1 MIVTFPPGGS
11 SDATVRIVAPKLG
24 ERLGQQVV
32 VDNRPGAGGNI
43 GLAALAKADADGYTL
58 AVGAAGGLA
67 ANAALYPKMPFD
79 AQKDFVPISLL
90 AHIPFVLVVP
100 PTSPIKSVA
109 DLIAQAKAE
118 PGKVSVGHGG
128 NGTAMHLSV
137 QLLKLM
143 AGVDL
148 TEVAYKG
155 SGPVALD
162 VIGGQV
168 PAGML
173 DLPSVLQQIKAGKV
187 RALAVTGSAR
197 LAQLPDVP
205 TLAEAGIRGYESTG
219 WFGVVAPA
227 ATPPAVVARLRER
240 DACRPHRPRGHRR
253 RARRRRRAE
262 PDDARPSSAA
272 SSPARRSSGPTSSS
286 ARGPSSSDVVAG
298 AEHAV
303 TAAANAFDAEVAI
316 VGAGPVGLTLAIDLA
331 ARGRSVVMLETRARG
346 EPPNVKC
353 NHVAARTMEQFRRLG
368 VAADVRGAGLPAD
381 YPNDVVVPHHGHR
394 QRAVAHPHPRARDPL
409 QRHRAAP
416 TAGGRRPEPPHR
428 INQIYLE
435 PILFAHAEAQARRD
449 DHEPLRGDRLRRRT
463 SAA

>member
-1 MIVTFPPGGS
+1 MEASVKRSIHTLAVAISIGAAGAGSPAQTAPPWPTKPIRMIVTFPPGGS

-43 GLAALAKADADGYTL
+43 GLAALAKSDPDGYTL

-100 PTSPIKSVA
+100 PMSPIKSVA
-109 DLIAQAKAE
+109 DLLAQAKAE

-137 QLLKLM
+137 QLLKLL
-143 AGVDL
+143 AQVDL
-148 TEVAYKG
+148 TEIAYKG

-187 RALAVTGSAR
+187 RALAVTGSTR

-205 TLAEAGIRGYESTG
+205 TLAEAGVKGYESTG

-227 ATPPAVVARLRER
+227 ATPPAIVSRLQNEM
-240 DACRPHRPRGHRR
+240 
-253 RARRRRRAE
+253 RAVL
-262 PDDARPSSAA
+262 
-272 SSPARRSSGPTSSS
+272 
-286 ARGPSSSDVVAG
+286 SDPEVIAG
-298 AEHAV
+298 AR
-303 TAAANAFDAEVAI
+303 AAGVELSATTSAEF
-316 VGAGPVGLTLAIDLA
+316 
-331 ARGRSVVMLETRARG
+331 GRFIASET
-346 EPPNVKC
+346 VKW
-353 NHVAARTMEQFRRLG
+353 
-368 VAADVRGAGLPAD
+368 ADVIKRSGTKLD
-381 YPNDVVVPHHGHR
+381 
-394 QRAVAHPHPRARDPL
+394 
-409 QRHRAAP
+409 
-416 TAGGRRPEPPHR
+416 
-428 INQIYLE
+428 
-435 PILFAHAEAQARRD
+435 
-449 DHEPLRGDRLRRRT
+449 
-463 SAA
+463 

>member
-1 MIVTFPPGGS
+1 MPAVLRLLVPVLLALASAGASAQAVAPWPAKPVRMIVTFPPGGS
-11 SDATVRIVAPKLG
+11 TDAAVRILAPKLG
-24 ERLGQQVV
+24 ERLGQQVI

-43 GLAALAKADADGYTL
+43 GLAALAKSDPDGYTL

-100 PTSPIKSVA
+100 PTSSIKSVA
-109 DLIAQAKAE
+109 DLIAQAKAD
-118 PGKVSVGHGG
+118 PGKVAVGHGG

-187 RALAVTGSAR
+187 RALAVTGSTR
-197 LAQLPDVP
+197 LPQLPDVP
-205 TLAEAGIRGYESTG
+205 TLSEAGVKGYESTG

-227 ATPPAVVARLRER
+227 ATPPAIVARLQARAAR
-240 DACRPHRPRGHRR
+240 GAGRSRGHRR

-262 PDDARPSSAA
+262 PDDLGRVRP
-272 SSPARRSSGPTSSS
+272 
-286 ARGPSSSDVVAG
+286 
-298 AEHAV
+298 
-303 TAAANAFDAEVAI
+303 
-316 VGAGPVGLTLAIDLA
+316 L
-331 ARGRSVVMLETRARG
+331 
-346 EPPNVKC
+346 
-353 NHVAARTMEQFRRLG
+353 
-368 VAADVRGAGLPAD
+368 
-381 YPNDVVVPHHGHR
+381 HR
-394 QRAVAHPHPRARDPL
+394 QRDRQVGRRRQALGHQARL
-409 QRHRAAP
+409 SSRAA
-416 TAGGRRPEPPHR
+416 
-428 INQIYLE
+428 
-435 PILFAHAEAQARRD
+435 
-449 DHEPLRGDRLRRRT
+449 RLP
-463 SAA
+463 

>member
-1 MIVTFPPGGS
+1 MEISVKRSMHAVAAAIAVVASAVASHAQMTAPPPWPSKPLRMIVTFPPGGS

-43 GLAALAKADADGYTL
+43 GLAALAKSDPDGYTL

-100 PTSPIKSVA
+100 PTSPIKSLA

-143 AGVDL
+143 AQVDL
-148 TEVAYKG
+148 TEIAYKG

-187 RALAVTGSAR
+187 RALAVTGSTR

-205 TLAEAGIRGYESTG
+205 TLAEAGVKGYESTG
-219 WFGVVAPA
+219 WFGVVVPA
-227 ATPPAVVARLRER
+227 ATPPAVVARLESEM
-240 DACRPHRPRGHRR
+240 
-253 RARRRRRAE
+253 RAVLVDPE
-262 PDDARPSSAA
+262 
-272 SSPARRSSGPTSSS
+272 
-286 ARGPSSSDVVAG
+286 VVAG
-298 AEHAV
+298 AR
-303 TAAANAFDAEVAI
+303 AAGVELSPMTSAEF
-316 VGAGPVGLTLAIDLA
+316 
-331 ARGRSVVMLETRARG
+331 GRFIASET
-346 EPPNVKC
+346 VKW
-353 NHVAARTMEQFRRLG
+353 
-368 VAADVRGAGLPAD
+368 ADVI
-381 YPNDVVVPHHGHR
+381 
-394 QRAVAHPHPRARDPL
+394 
-409 QRHRAAP
+409 
-416 TAGGRRPEPPHR
+416 RRSGTK
-428 INQIYLE
+428 L
-435 PILFAHAEAQARRD
+435 D
-449 DHEPLRGDRLRRRT
+449 
-463 SAA
+463 

>member
-1 MIVTFPPGGS
+1 MKRFFRTLGVATALVAVAAGSRAQTPAPAAWPSKPIRMIVTFPPGGS
-11 SDATVRIVAPKLG
+11 TDATVRIVAPKLG

-32 VDNRPGAGGNI
+32 IDNRPGAGGNI
-43 GLAALAKADADGYTL
+43 GLAALAKADPDGYTL

-67 ANAALYPKMPFD
+67 ANAALYPRMPFD

-100 PTSPIKSVA
+100 PTSPIKNVA

-118 PGKVSVGHGG
+118 PGKVSIGHGG

-143 AGVDL
+143 AQVDL
-148 TEVAYKG
+148 TEIAYKG

-205 TLAEAGIRGYESTG
+205 TLAEAGIKGYESTG

-227 ATPPAVVARLRER
+227 ATPPAVVAKLQNEM
-240 DACRPHRPRGHRR
+240 
-253 RARRRRRAE
+253 RAVL
-262 PDDARPSSAA
+262 
-272 SSPARRSSGPTSSS
+272 
-286 ARGPSSSDVVAG
+286 SDSEVIAG
-298 AEHAV
+298 AR
-303 TAAANAFDAEVAI
+303 AAGVELSPTTSAEF
-316 VGAGPVGLTLAIDLA
+316 
-331 ARGRSVVMLETRARG
+331 GRFIASET
-346 EPPNVKC
+346 VKW
-353 NHVAARTMEQFRRLG
+353 
-368 VAADVRGAGLPAD
+368 ADVIKRSGTKLD
-381 YPNDVVVPHHGHR
+381 
-394 QRAVAHPHPRARDPL
+394 
-409 QRHRAAP
+409 
-416 TAGGRRPEPPHR
+416 
-428 INQIYLE
+428 
-435 PILFAHAEAQARRD
+435 
-449 DHEPLRGDRLRRRT
+449 
-463 SAA
+463 

>member
-1 MIVTFPPGGS
+1 VKRSIRIVAAAVAVAIAAVASHAQTTAPAPWPSKPIRMIVTFPPGGS
-11 SDATVRIVAPKLG
+11 ADATVRIVAPKLG

-43 GLAALAKADADGYTL
+43 GLAALAKSDADGYTL

-100 PTSPIKSVA
+100 PTSPIRSVA

-143 AGVDL
+143 AQVDL
-148 TEVAYKG
+148 TEIAYKG

-205 TLAEAGIRGYESTG
+205 TLAESGIRGYESTG

-227 ATPPAVVARLRER
+227 ATPPAVVARLESEV
-240 DACRPHRPRGHRR
+240 
-253 RARRRRRAE
+253 RAVLVDPE
-262 PDDARPSSAA
+262 
-272 SSPARRSSGPTSSS
+272 
-286 ARGPSSSDVVAG
+286 VIAG
-298 AEHAV
+298 AR
-303 TAAANAFDAEVAI
+303 AAGVELSPTTSAEF
-316 VGAGPVGLTLAIDLA
+316 
-331 ARGRSVVMLETRARG
+331 GRFIASET
-346 EPPNVKC
+346 VKW
-353 NHVAARTMEQFRRLG
+353 
-368 VAADVRGAGLPAD
+368 ADVIKRSGTKLD
-381 YPNDVVVPHHGHR
+381 
-394 QRAVAHPHPRARDPL
+394 
-409 QRHRAAP
+409 
-416 TAGGRRPEPPHR
+416 
-428 INQIYLE
+428 
-435 PILFAHAEAQARRD
+435 
-449 DHEPLRGDRLRRRT
+449 
-463 SAA
+463 

>member
-1 MIVTFPPGGS
+1 MKRSIRIVAAAVAVAIAAVASHAQTTAPAPWPSKPIRMIVTFPPGGS

-100 PTSPIKSVA
+100 PTSPIKNVA

-118 PGKVSVGHGG
+118 PGKVSIGHGG

-143 AGVDL
+143 AQVDL
-148 TEVAYKG
+148 TEIAYKG

-205 TLAEAGIRGYESTG
+205 TLAEAGIKGYESTG

-227 ATPPAVVARLRER
+227 ATPPAVVARLESEV
-240 DACRPHRPRGHRR
+240 
-253 RARRRRRAE
+253 RAVLGDPE
-262 PDDARPSSAA
+262 
-272 SSPARRSSGPTSSS
+272 
-286 ARGPSSSDVVAG
+286 VIAG
-298 AEHAV
+298 AR
-303 TAAANAFDAEVAI
+303 AAGVELSPTTSAEF
-316 VGAGPVGLTLAIDLA
+316 
-331 ARGRSVVMLETRARG
+331 GRFIASET
-346 EPPNVKC
+346 VKW
-353 NHVAARTMEQFRRLG
+353 
-368 VAADVRGAGLPAD
+368 ADVIKRSGTKLD
-381 YPNDVVVPHHGHR
+381 
-394 QRAVAHPHPRARDPL
+394 
-409 QRHRAAP
+409 
-416 TAGGRRPEPPHR
+416 
-428 INQIYLE
+428 
-435 PILFAHAEAQARRD
+435 
-449 DHEPLRGDRLRRRT
+449 
-463 SAA
+463 

>member
-1 MIVTFPPGGS
+1 VNRFVRGLAAAAALASIAIAALAQTAPPPAWPSKPVRVIVPFPPGGS
-11 SDATVRIVAPKLG
+11 TDAVVRIVAPKLG

-43 GLAALAKADADGYTL
+43 GLAALAKSDADGYTIG
-58 AVGAAGGLA
+58 VGAAGGLA

-143 AGVDL
+143 AKVDL
-148 TEVAYKG
+148 TEIAYKG

-162 VIGGQV
+162 VMGGQV

-173 DLPSVLQQIKAGKV
+173 DLPSVLQQVKAGKV
-187 RALAVTGSAR
+187 RALAVTGSTR

-205 TLAEAGIRGYESTG
+205 TLAEAGVTGYESTG

-227 ATPPAVVARLRER
+227 ATPPAIVARLQNEM
-240 DACRPHRPRGHRR
+240 
-253 RARRRRRAE
+253 RAVL
-262 PDDARPSSAA
+262 
-272 SSPARRSSGPTSSS
+272 
-286 ARGPSSSDVVAG
+286 SDPEVIAG
-298 AEHAV
+298 AR
-303 TAAANAFDAEVAI
+303 AAGVELSPTTSAEF
-316 VGAGPVGLTLAIDLA
+316 
-331 ARGRSVVMLETRARG
+331 GRFIASET
-346 EPPNVKC
+346 VKW
-353 NHVAARTMEQFRRLG
+353 
-368 VAADVRGAGLPAD
+368 ADVIKRSGTKLD
-381 YPNDVVVPHHGHR
+381 
-394 QRAVAHPHPRARDPL
+394 
-409 QRHRAAP
+409 
-416 TAGGRRPEPPHR
+416 
-428 INQIYLE
+428 
-435 PILFAHAEAQARRD
+435 
-449 DHEPLRGDRLRRRT
+449 
-463 SAA
+463 